1 VWPCV
6 IEAMGKVVDAELE
19 VLEAGGEVF
28 DAVELVAPRALG
40 SFDVAVELGSLRR
53 EDEEAQAALSARAL
67 ELGPE
72 LRPAIDLDPLD
83 AEGARS
89 RAERPRLTSIS
100 TQTGRRQSARPLWCW
115 DAGSRRRG
123 RGHGTRCRYR
133 QQGA

>member
-1 VWPCV
+1 
-6 IEAMGKVVDAELE
+6 MGKVVDAELE

-83 AEGARS
+83 AEWRLGEELVEEGA
-89 RAERPRLTSIS
+89 RAERGGAAGDRARVHFA
-100 TQTGRRQSARPLWCW
+100 TGS
-115 DAGSRRRG
+115 
-123 RGHGTRCRYR
+123 
-133 QQGA
+133 